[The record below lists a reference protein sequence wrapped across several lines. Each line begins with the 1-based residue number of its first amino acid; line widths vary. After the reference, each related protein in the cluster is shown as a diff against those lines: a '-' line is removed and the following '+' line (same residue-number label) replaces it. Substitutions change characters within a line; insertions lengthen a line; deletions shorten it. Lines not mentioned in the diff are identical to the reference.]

1 MTLSTFVRRW
11 GFAVV
16 WVTLPFTAG
25 PLFAEALDPRSRPVQ
40 LVASVGLWALWAA
53 TLAAALVPR
62 TVSLTMVRIV
72 SPAAVLGA
80 LWAAVVV
87 PDGTAATASIALAV
101 TTLGAVISMFAVV
114 GDEFVNGSSY
124 GEERRMLLRPP
135 GAVIL
140 GPMESVWLLVVAGAV
155 AGPLLL
161 AAEKWAV
168 GGLLLVVGWAVA
180 AVGSRT
186 LHQLHKRWVVFVP
199 AGMVLVDRTVL
210 TDALL
215 VRRGSLAH
223 LGPAPADTTA
233 RDLTAGALGLAL
245 EMRFTSPETIVPAAR
260 RRVRGEQEVV
270 TPVDVPA
277 VMFTPSRPGAVL
289 TEAAARR
296 FPVGERS
303 STNGP
308 GPRAETGD
316 GDDAISG

>member
-11 GFAVV
+11 GLAVV

-25 PLFAEALDPRSRPVQ
+25 PSFANALDPRSRPVQ
-40 LVASVGLWALWAA
+40 IVASVGLWALWAA
-53 TLAAALVPR
+53 TLAGALVPR

-87 PDGTAATASIALAV
+87 PDGADATASIALAV
-101 TTLGAVISMFAVV
+101 TTLTAVISMFAVV
-114 GDEFVNGSSY
+114 GEEFVNGSSY

-135 GAVIL
+135 GAVLL

-155 AGPLLL
+155 TGPLLL
-161 AAEKWAV
+161 AAEQWMA
-168 GGLLLVVGWAVA
+168 GGLLLVIGWAIT
-180 AVGSRT
+180 AVGART

-215 VRRGSLAH
+215 VRRGRLAH
-223 LGPAPADTTA
+223 VGPAPVDTTA
-233 RDLTAGALGLAL
+233 QDLTAGALGLAL
-245 EMRFTSPETIVPAAR
+245 EMHFTAPETIVPAAPR
-260 RRVRGEQEVV
+260 RTRGEQEIS

-277 VMFTPSRPGAVL
+277 VLFTPSRPGALL

-296 FPVGERS
+296 FPVGEPS
-303 STNGP
+303 AMTGP
-308 GPRAETGD
+308 ESRAETSNS
-316 GDDAISG
+316 DDDVSD